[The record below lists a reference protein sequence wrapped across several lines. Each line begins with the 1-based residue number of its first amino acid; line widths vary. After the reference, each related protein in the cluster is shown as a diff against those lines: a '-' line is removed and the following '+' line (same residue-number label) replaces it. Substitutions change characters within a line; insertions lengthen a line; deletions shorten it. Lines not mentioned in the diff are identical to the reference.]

1 MVLFRWIRS
10 VRDIWIQ
17 GEIVPELRMTAL
29 LGNARK
35 SYLGGIRETGT
46 L

>member
-17 GEIVPELRMTAL
+17 GEIVPKLRMTAF

-35 SYLGGIRETGT
+35 PYLGGIREIGT